1 MLAVIASCGL
11 GILIGMRH
19 AMEPDHLAAVST
31 LVADEPRPRNASLL
45 GAFWGIGHS
54 ISLLGAGALLLALRI
69 RMPPRLADGFELL
82 VALVLVALGARALF
96 GMRRTAIVHSHGGQA
111 HAQVGS
117 VALVARPFAV
127 GIAHGLAGTGA
138 LTAVAL
144 ATMPG
149 PRASLV
155 WMAAFAFGSILGMA
169 VISGLAGF
177 PLQRLSR
184 KPKAQAALL
193 GTVGAL
199 SLAVGVF
206 WGALAIGRLL

>member
-1 MLAVIASCGL
+1 V
-11 GILIGMRH
+11 H
-19 AMEPDHLAAVST
+19 AH
-31 LVADEPRPRNASLL
+31 
-45 GAFWGIGHS
+45 
-54 ISLLGAGALLLALRI
+54 
-69 RMPPRLADGFELL
+69 
-82 VALVLVALGARALF
+82 
-96 GMRRTAIVHSHGGQA
+96 
-111 HAQVGS
+111 VGS
-117 VALVARPFAV
+117 VALVTRPFAV

-149 PRASLV
+149 PRAALV

-169 VISGLAGF
+169 AISGLAGF

>member
-1 MLAVIASCGL
+1 M
-11 GILIGMRH
+11 
-19 AMEPDHLAAVST
+19 
-31 LVADEPRPRNASLL
+31 
-45 GAFWGIGHS
+45 
-54 ISLLGAGALLLALRI
+54 RI

-82 VALVLVALGARALF
+82 VALVLVGLGARALF
-96 GMRRTAIVHSHGGQA
+96 GMRRTAVVHSHGVLGPHA
-111 HAQVGS
+111 HAGPL
-117 VALVARPFAV
+117 ALVARPFAV
-127 GIAHGLAGTGA
+127 GVAHGLAGTGA

-149 PRASLV
+149 PRAALV

-169 VISGLAGF
+169 AISGLAGF

-206 WGALAIGRLL
+206 CGALAIGRLL